1 MKYLLLV
8 VLFTSIIFSS
18 RAQIPYTLSPGT
30 DIPILGF
37 GTFTMSY
44 ALFLHKNHPVLT
56 QVQASA
62 IDTTLLGIFDL
73 PTIHYNNKT
82 ADKISTIMLGLSFL
96 SVGAPLLDS
105 RMQDNYGTYLAIQ
118 GETILNGLGTY
129 GSFKNTVNRPRPYMC
144 TSSDTTCMRFS
155 KGATSSFPSGHVTM
169 TACNTFYTA
178 KIINDISHNTALK
191 IGAWTTASIYPA
203 IVAYLRVKSG
213 KHYPTDVIA
222 GYLIGAAT
230 GILIADLHQLRA
242 PN

>member
-1 MKYLLLV
+1 MKKLVLTALLIA
-8 VLFTSIIFSS
+8 IIFSS
-18 RAQIPYTLSPGT
+18 SRAQQIPYTLNKNT
-30 DIPILGF
+30 DIPTIGF
-37 GTFTMSY
+37 GTVTLSY

-82 ADKISTIMLGLSFL
+82 ADKVSSVMMALSFL
-96 SVGAPLLDS
+96 TIGAPLLDS
-105 RMQDNYGTYLAIQ
+105 RMEDHYGTYLTIH
-118 GETILNGLGTY
+118 GETILNGLGIY

-144 TSSDTTCMRFS
+144 SPNDTACMRFS

-169 TACNTFYTA
+169 TACNTFYAA
-178 KIINDISHNTALK
+178 KIFNDISDDRALK
-191 IGAWTTASIYPA
+191 IGVWSAAAIYPA

-222 GYLIGAAT
+222 GY
-230 GILIADLHQLRA
+230 
-242 PN
+242 